1 MAWYYNLRYWII
13 FGARETTFM
22 NKLSVLFLLLFF
34 FFTTKSFAQ
43 TYSQY
48 NTGTLF
54 DSFENPSQ
62 RSFIPDSSRRYAS
75 NFFIPNID
83 GNFFLTGNAQQ
94 TIKNRYYNGYY
105 KNDLLKIGPGNNYNN
120 INANANA
127 YILMFKIYTSFN
139 GDAELGFFL
148 QTKAN
153 FRGSF
158 TDENIALLNGASDF
172 PNSSYTNVLNS
183 KYRYQL
189 YGQGGLTYREQVT
202 KQFAFGI
209 KLGYVTGIYDAT
221 VNIDQSKI
229 NFDKAADT
237 AALYLGGTYRKT
249 QSINAIPIFNP
260 GMTASIG
267 TTYKTEDG
275 FIIQANVKD
284 LGFIH
289 WNHLMRI
296 YNFSPSIET
305 TIKGLST
312 PDRESNVYNAFISEM
327 HHNGTDISYTTPLD
341 GTAELSLSKLYWLGE
356 DNVVSYSPTLIAS
369 KELFYN
375 GFTGVLVNPVNYQNY
390 TATVSMSYDNNKLFN
405 LGGQLMIKS
414 PNAEFFV
421 GSDKLLQTGR
431 LVLSDLGSQRE
442 INEYGSFT
450 GADIYVGVSFKFGP
464 VIEHP
469 MNASYIPINED
480 DNKGFLG
487 RLWDKLFNP
496 NAGSIQNN

>member
-1 MAWYYNLRYWII
+1 
-13 FGARETTFM
+13 M
-22 NKLSVLFLLLFF
+22 NKSLVLFLLLFF
-34 FFTTKSFAQ
+34 FTTKLFAQ

-83 GNFFLTGNAQQ
+83 GNFFLTGDAQQ

-120 INANANA
+120 VNANANA
-127 YILMFKIYTSFN
+127 YILMFKVFTDLN
-139 GDAELGFFL
+139 GNSELGVFV
-148 QTKAN
+148 QTKGN
-153 FRGSF
+153 FRGAF
-158 TDENIALLNGASDF
+158 TDENIALLNGSASF
-172 PNSSYTNVLNS
+172 PNSSYNNVLNS
-183 KYRYQL
+183 RYSYQL
-189 YGQGGLTYREQVT
+189 YGQGGLTYREQIT

-209 KLGYVTGIYDAT
+209 KLGYVTGIYDAKAQ
-221 VNIDQSKI
+221 IDQSNI
-229 NFDKAADT
+229 VFDKANDMAT
-237 AALYLGGTYRKT
+237 LQLGGVYRKT
-249 QSINAIPIFNP
+249 AKVNPIPIFNP
-260 GMTASIG
+260 GLTSSIG
-267 TTYKTEDG
+267 ATYKTDDG
-275 FIIQANVKD
+275 FIIQTNVKD

-289 WNHLMRI
+289 WNHSMRI
-296 YNFSPSIET
+296 YNFPYSAKY
-305 TIKGLST
+305 TIDGLST
-312 PDRESNVYNAFISEM
+312 PEREANVYNTIIHAM
-327 HHNGTDISYTTPLD
+327 HNNGSNTSYTTPLD
-341 GTAELSLSKLYWLGE
+341 GTAELSVSKLYWLSD
-356 DNVVSYSPTLIAS
+356 DNTVSYSPTLIAS

-375 GFTGVLVNPVNYQNY
+375 GFTGVLVNPVSYQNY

-414 PNAEFFV
+414 PNAEFFI
-421 GSDKLLQTGR
+421 GSDKLLQSGR
-431 LVLSDLGSQRE
+431 LILADLGSQRQ

-464 VIEHP
+464 IIEHP

-487 RLWDKLFNP
+487 RMWDKIFNP
-496 NAGSIQNN
+496 HAGSLQNN